1 MSLICFDCETTGL
14 LAVSAADIKHK
25 PHMID
30 LYAIKLTDDLVRFN
44 TFHVRCKPPIPIPLD
59 ATKVHGITDH
69 DVVECHSFAGV
80 YPAIAEF
87 FLGSR
92 VLVGHNLL
100 YDKMVL
106 YYELM
111 RIGKNLNF
119 PWATGGI
126 CTAEVSSQY
135 HGYRMN
141 LTDLHISLFGEGF
154 AGAHSASSDC
164 EITLKCFVEMKRR
177 EMVTALWVNGQ

>member
-1 MSLICFDCETTGL
+1 MSIIVWDTETTGL
-14 LAVSAADIKHK
+14 LAVSGADIKHQ
-25 PHMID
+25 PHLID

-119 PWATGGI
+119 PWATGGV

-141 LTDLHISLFGEGF
+141 LTDLHISLFGG
-154 AGAHSASSDC
+154 GVGVGQLAS
-164 EITLKCFVEMKRR
+164 R
-177 EMVTALWVNGQ
+177 ALQK